1 MPRVAIA
8 SLRRVTRDGARTD
21 QDLVAVEAPL
31 AIEIVS
37 DAGRHALG
45 VFLRTP
51 GDDEA
56 LGAGL
61 LYAEGLIRRASDI
74 RDSTLTLDADE
85 ASGTLRVT
93 LAAGLIVDA
102 AALARSGV
110 ATTACGL
117 CGRLTMTSQA
127 QRGATGPRAE
137 IAPEQVFALP
147 ARLRGAQ
154 AVFEKTG
161 GLHAAALVD
170 RGGVI
175 VDTAEDVGRHNAV
188 DKVIGRAL
196 LSGTPDPPGHERVLV
211 VSGRVAF
218 ELVQKAAMAGVDALV
233 AIGAPTSLA
242 IQAARDAGLT
252 LIGFAKDGSYN
263 NYA

>member
-74 RDSTLTLDADE
+74 RDSTL
-85 ASGTLRVT
+85 T